1 MAIERATTVLLVRHG
16 RTALNAQGRFR
27 GLAEPPLDEM
37 GMAEAEE
44 AAGSILA
51 RSRDRP
57 IAALATSPLARARQ
71 TAESIGL
78 AIGREPFVMRELL
91 DLDHGAWEGL
101 TAEEARDRD
110 PAEFERFRE
119 DPRASRP
126 PEGESLAQVEQ
137 RMRIAV
143 ASLAARYPGEQ
154 AVAVSH
160 EIPIRLLLS
169 GLRKLDGREV
179 WAFDLPTASIT
190 PIERDSEGN
199 WAVDPVQLPKPP
211 IRP

>member
-1 MAIERATTVLLVRHG
+1 
-16 RTALNAQGRFR
+16 
-27 GLAEPPLDEM
+27 
-37 GMAEAEE
+37 MAEAEE

-78 AIGREPFVMRELL
+78 AIGREPFVMHELL

-101 TAEEARDRD
+101 TAEEAGDRD
-110 PAEFERFRE
+110 PVEFERFRE
-119 DPRASRP
+119 DPRGSRP
-126 PEGESLAQVEQ
+126 PGGEPLAKVEQ

-169 GLRKLDGREV
+169 GLRNLDGPEV
-179 WAFDLPTASIT
+179 WAFDLPTASVT
-190 PIERDSEGN
+190 AIERGSEGN
-199 WAVDPVQLPKPP
+199 WAAHPVQLPKPP